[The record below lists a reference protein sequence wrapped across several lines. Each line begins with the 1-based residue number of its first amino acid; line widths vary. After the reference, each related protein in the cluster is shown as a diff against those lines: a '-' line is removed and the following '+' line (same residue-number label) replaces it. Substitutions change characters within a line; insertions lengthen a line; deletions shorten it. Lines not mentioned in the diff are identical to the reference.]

1 VAEFERGYYVH
12 PTVVSRLENNAYLSR
27 EEVFGPVLSVIP
39 VADVDEAVAVA
50 NDSDFGLSGAVYAA
64 TPEEGGAIARR
75 LRTGRVSVNG
85 GKSSVLSP
93 FGGFRKSGIG
103 RELGPHGLAEYF
115 ELMALHLPA

>member
-1 VAEFERGYYVH
+1 
-12 PTVVSRLENNAYLSR
+12 L
-27 EEVFGPVLSVIP
+27 
-39 VADVDEAVAVA
+39 DEAMAVA
-50 NDSDFGLSGAVYAA
+50 NDSDFGLSGAVWAA
-64 TPEEGGAIARR
+64 TPELGTGIARR
-75 LRTGRVSVNG
+75 MRTGRVAVNG